1 MFANA
6 TNQIIIT
13 SNLKHQRLEPIEKL
27 VKSCIKGNSSAQEE
41 LYKMFASKMFGVC
54 LLYTKDYDAA
64 KDVLQEGFV
73 KVFNKLDT
81 FRFDGSFEGWVRR
94 IMVNTALERYRKN
107 YYLYATSD
115 IDDYKEDLSYEDVTA
130 QLSADD
136 LLKLIYE
143 LSPQYQTVF
152 KLYAIEGYSHKEIG
166 DMLEISEGTSKSNL
180 SRARKILQ
188 DKVKAFFDWEE
199 DKLLAN
205 K

>member
-1 MFANA
+1 M
-6 TNQIIIT
+6 
-13 SNLKHQRLEPIEKL
+13 EPIEKL
-27 VKSCIKGNSSAQEE
+27 VKSCIKGNSGAQEE

-54 LLYTKDYDAA
+54 MLYTKDYDAA
-64 KDVLQEGFV
+64 KDVLQEGFI

-115 IDDYKEDLSYEDVTA
+115 IEDYKEDFAYEDVTS

-143 LSPQYQTVF
+143 LSPQYQMVF
-152 KLYAIEGYSHKEIG
+152 KLYAIEGYSHKEISE
-166 DMLEISEGTSKSNL
+166 MLQISEGTSKSNL

-188 DKVKAFFDWEE
+188 DKVKVFFDWEE